1 MPAQRAAEAREL
13 GRQVNASDLA
23 IAAARLSDAAAEWQE
38 EDEGEREGEGSTCQW
53 RVEVSVEKVCEGCTD
68 RNCLYVFM
76 ADGGG
81 IGGTHFHLTFAGLLD
96 NVSLSARIER

>member
-1 MPAQRAAEAREL
+1 MERAN
-13 GRQVNASDLA
+13 G
-23 IAAARLSDAAAEWQE
+23 
-38 EDEGEREGEGSTCQW
+38 
-53 RVEVSVEKVCEGCTD
+53 KGCTD

-96 NVSLSARIER
+96 NVSLSAVYVA